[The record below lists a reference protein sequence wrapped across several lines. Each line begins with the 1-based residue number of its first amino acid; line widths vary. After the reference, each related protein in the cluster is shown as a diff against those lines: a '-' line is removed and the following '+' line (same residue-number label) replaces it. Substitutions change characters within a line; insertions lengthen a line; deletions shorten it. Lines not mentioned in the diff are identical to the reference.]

1 MPSLR
6 RAIMPLCPFLPR
18 AECRFPYLVWPVCCW
33 GQERTWPIRD
43 LLWDRVSQSRMAEGG
58 IAVYSD
64 ANEQGFS
71 MRLFGMP
78 HREAVDMEGIQL
90 IRISDTQSE
99 YKKTAEGTWGKWL
112 PAKAVPLQPK
122 VYFVN
127 KRNCI
132 WKENRK
138 KCTSSLS
145 QRVGLLVQ
153 NSVWNIP
160 NINKKSE
167 PVPHREEV
175 RISYVWWR
183 LRDSNPSKCKKP
195 VASCG
200 HQFKN
205 WWQPYA
211 LPGAK
216 RPSSPVVL
224 PVHEKSGLFHIVG
237 VCFLGFGIF
246 K

>member
-1 MPSLR
+1 MTFDDGSFPRKTQDALDLTGL
-6 RAIMPLCPFLPR
+6 PL
-18 AECRFPYLVWPVCCW
+18 
-33 GQERTWPIRD
+33 
-43 LLWDRVSQSRMAEGG
+43 
-58 IAVYSD
+58 
-64 ANEQGFS
+64 
-71 MRLFGMP
+71 
-78 HREAVDMEGIQL
+78 
-90 IRISDTQSE
+90 
-99 YKKTAEGTWGKWL
+99 TA
-112 PAKAVPLQPK
+112 A
-122 VYFVN
+122 
-127 KRNCI
+127 
-132 WKENRK
+132 
-138 KCTSSLS
+138 
-145 QRVGLLVQ
+145 
-153 NSVWNIP
+153 
-160 NINKKSE
+160 
-167 PVPHREEV
+167 
-175 RISYVWWR
+175 WR